1 MDSDK
6 PNSLRPFLL
15 TAGILIADQVSKA
28 LIVDLIPRNTI
39 AVRGLGDFLWIVH
52 ARNTGIAFSMGD
64 GLPPWMR
71 MVLFSLLPLALIA
84 GILIYYFR
92 TDETTPVQRWALAA
106 IVGGGLGNVV
116 DRLFR
121 PEGVVD
127 FVSVKFYGLLG
138 MERWPTFNV
147 ADSAV
152 VLGAL
157 LVAATSL
164 LAPGPGTA
172 VRDEDG
178 GSAG

>member
-1 MDSDK
+1 MDSEK

-15 TAGILIADQVSKA
+15 TAGVLIGDQITKA
-28 LIVDLIPRNTI
+28 LVVDLIPLNTI
-39 AVRGLGDFLWIVH
+39 VLRTSGDFLWIVH
-52 ARNTGIAFSMGD
+52 ARNTGVAFSMGD
-64 GLPPWMR
+64 SLPPWMR

-84 GILIYYFR
+84 GILIYFFR
-92 TDETTPVQRWALAA
+92 TDEATPVQRWALAA
-106 IVGGGLGNVV
+106 IVGGGLGNIV
-116 DRLFR
+116 DRFFR

-164 LAPGPGTA
+164 LGPG
-172 VRDEDG
+172 REDDG
-178 GSAG
+178 KKSG

>member
-6 PNSLRPFLL
+6 PSLRPFLL
-15 TAGILIADQVSKA
+15 SAGILVADQASKA
-28 LIVDLIPRNTI
+28 LVVDLIPRNTI
-39 AVRGLGDFLWIVH
+39 AFRALGDFLWVVH

-64 GLPPWMR
+64 GLPSWMR
-71 MVLFSLLPLALIA
+71 MVLFSLLPLSLIA

-92 TDETTPVQRWALAA
+92 TDETTPLQRWALAA

-116 DRLFR
+116 DRLLR
-121 PEGVVD
+121 PDGVVD
-127 FVSVKFYGLLG
+127 FVSVKFYGLFGLD
-138 MERWPTFNV
+138 RWPTFNV

-164 LAPGPGTA
+164 FAPGSGSSARGKGGPGPA
-172 VRDEDG
+172 
-178 GSAG
+178 

>member
-6 PNSLRPFLL
+6 PSTLRPFLL
-15 TAGILIADQVSKA
+15 SAGILVADQASKA
-28 LIVDLIPRNTI
+28 LVVDLIPRNTI
-39 AVRGLGDFLWIVH
+39 AFRASGDFLWIVH

-64 GLPPWMR
+64 ALPPWMR

-92 TDETTPVQRWALAA
+92 TDETTPLQRWALAS

-116 DRLFR
+116 DRLLR
-121 PEGVVD
+121 PGGVVD
-127 FVSVKFYGLLG
+127 FISVRFYGLFGLD
-138 MERWPTFNV
+138 RWPTFNL

-164 LAPGPGTA
+164 LAPRPGSSVREKGGAGPG
-172 VRDEDG
+172 
-178 GSAG
+178 

>member
-1 MDSDK
+1 M
-6 PNSLRPFLL
+6 
-15 TAGILIADQVSKA
+15 
-28 LIVDLIPRNTI
+28 
-39 AVRGLGDFLWIVH
+39 
-52 ARNTGIAFSMGD
+52 
-64 GLPPWMR
+64 
-71 MVLFSLLPLALIA
+71 
-84 GILIYYFR
+84 
-92 TDETTPVQRWALAA
+92 
-106 IVGGGLGNVV
+106 
-116 DRLFR
+116 
-121 PEGVVD
+121 D

-172 VRDEDG
+172 VRDKDG

>member
-6 PNSLRPFLL
+6 HNHFRPFLL
-15 TAGILIADQVSKA
+15 SIGILISDQVSKA

-39 AVRGLGDFLWIVH
+39 AVRVLGDFLWIVH

-64 GLPPWMR
+64 GLPSWMR

-92 TDETTPVQRWALAA
+92 NDETTPVQRWALAA
-106 IVGGGLGNVV
+106 IVGGGMGNVV

-121 PEGVVD
+121 PAGVVD
-127 FVSVKFYGLLG
+127 FVSVKFYGLFG

-152 VLGAL
+152 VVGAL
-157 LVAATSL
+157 IIAVASFL
-164 LAPGPGTA
+164 IRSPGAA
-172 VRDEDG
+172 VDSG
-178 GSAG
+178 GAKPR

>member
-1 MDSDK
+1 MESPK
-6 PNSLRPFLL
+6 PNTYRPFLL
-15 TAGILIADQVSKA
+15 SMAILIADQVTKA
-28 LIVDLIPRNTI
+28 LVVDLIPRNTI
-39 AVRGLGDFLWIVH
+39 AVRAFGDFLWIVH

-64 GLPPWMR
+64 GLPSWMR

-127 FVSVKFYGLLG
+127 FVSVKFYGLFG

-157 LVAATSL
+157 VVAGASFL
-164 LAPGPGTA
+164 IRSPGAAGDAGGGTPK
-172 VRDEDG
+172 
-178 GSAG
+178 